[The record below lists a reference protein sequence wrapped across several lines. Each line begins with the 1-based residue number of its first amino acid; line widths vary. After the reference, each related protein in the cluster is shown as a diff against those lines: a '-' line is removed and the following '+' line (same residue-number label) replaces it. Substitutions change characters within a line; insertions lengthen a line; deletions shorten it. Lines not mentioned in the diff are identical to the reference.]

1 MGKENFRKLYKRIKS
16 ELGDINCKISHFSD
30 KFDESKS
37 YAGMIVYAIDGKFTW
52 KNTGGKASGHEGKS
66 FYIIIQ
72 CTNHWP
78 SEAYRDGGG
87 LVHHYLVKN
96 TLGYDYNQDIV
107 CCGGFSYHK
116 NRLKFNS
123 SWLNG
128 KDQKG
133 CRSNGL
139 RHLSDPEQIL
149 IEYSFE
155 QYKKYGKDHIFKIP
169 RYIEKQ
175 ITNRE
180 RCIIC

>member
-1 MGKENFRKLYKRIKS
+1 MGKEYFRKLYKRIKS

-52 KNTGGKASGHEGKS
+52 KNTGGKASGYEGKS
-66 FYIIIQ
+66 FYIIVWVSNYICFSKITKISPNVIQ

-96 TLGYDYNQDIV
+96 TLGYDFNQDIV

-116 NRLKFNS
+116 NR
-123 SWLNG
+123 
-128 KDQKG
+128 
-133 CRSNGL
+133 
-139 RHLSDPEQIL
+139 
-149 IEYSFE
+149 
-155 QYKKYGKDHIFKIP
+155 
-169 RYIEKQ
+169 
-175 ITNRE
+175 
-180 RCIIC
+180 